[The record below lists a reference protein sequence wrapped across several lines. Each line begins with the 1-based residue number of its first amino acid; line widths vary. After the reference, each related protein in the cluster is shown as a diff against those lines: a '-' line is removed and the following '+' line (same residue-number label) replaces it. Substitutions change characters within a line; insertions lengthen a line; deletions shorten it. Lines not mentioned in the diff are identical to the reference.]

1 MGWGGDRIREAKSP
15 IIAGEWQ
22 RKETRNRRTQ
32 KRRSASLLCLC
43 VGRVGHTRHVHP
55 VGGHHGHR
63 RDGEDRVGRMPP
75 VIVDHHGRKPVRTLT
90 RTQLVSYNIKS
101 WPSDVSHSKAA
112 PIIFGHMAS
121 TFAHLGR
128 AVKLV
133 AVAAFRLQL
142 TFYQQLEP
150 WVLIGL
156 SPSFRAPRLQNHSLL

>member
-1 MGWGGDRIREAKSP
+1 MEGNLSG
-15 IIAGEWQ
+15 
-22 RKETRNRRTQ
+22 
-32 KRRSASLLCLC
+32 LLQ
-43 VGRVGHTRHVHP
+43 GHSWYPTTSN
-55 VGGHHGHR
+55 HGF
-63 RDGEDRVGRMPP
+63 
-75 VIVDHHGRKPVRTLT
+75 
-90 RTQLVSYNIKS
+90 Y
-101 WPSDVSHSKAA
+101 VSHSKAA

-156 SPSFRAPRLQNHSLL
+156 SPSFRAPRLQNHSLYYNQSQFSPLWMCHLDGIHFPSYDFPILGNETKKIWPIYLGHLFRSGTPPNRRSHGILADKERRLQGEVAD

>member
-22 RKETRNRRTQ
+22 KEGDTKQ
-32 KRRSASLLCLC
+32 GDAKKRSASLLCLC

-55 VGGHHGHR
+55 VGGHCGHR

-90 RTQLVSYNIKS
+90 RAQLVSYNIKPP
-101 WPSDVSHSKAA
+101 WPTNVSHSKAA

-142 TFYQQLEP
+142 TFYQHQLEP
-150 WVLIGL
+150 
-156 SPSFRAPRLQNHSLL
+156 